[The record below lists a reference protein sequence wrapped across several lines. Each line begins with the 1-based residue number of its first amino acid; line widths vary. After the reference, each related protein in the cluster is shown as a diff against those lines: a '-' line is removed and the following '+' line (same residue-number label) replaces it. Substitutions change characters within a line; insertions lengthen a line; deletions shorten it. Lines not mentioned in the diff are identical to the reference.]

1 MPKLRSSRGPS
12 DVTTPQTRTN
22 PQALAEVWGVEL
34 HTTNGTG
41 ASLAPMSKDKGSV
54 VVVGDDPLD
63 QGHGT
68 GPVDVGPRLIEYLQ
82 AAVKIVIVAGP
93 GISFFYNPMI
103 FSAAKYRRPTILVA
117 TNWRHRQA
125 WCDRMLAEAPK
136 AIIAT
141 IEPNR
146 GDLVLLREVKPQ
158 DMPPA
163 QWPPADLLKAN
174 GITA

>member
-22 PQALAEVWGVEL
+22 PEALAKVWSVEL

-41 ASLAPMSKDKGSV
+41 ESLAPMPKDKGSV
-54 VVVGDDPLD
+54 VVIGDDPLD
-63 QGHGT
+63 RGHGT
-68 GPVDVGPRLIEYLQ
+68 GPVDLGPRLIEYLQ

-103 FSAAKYRRPTILVA
+103 FAAAKYKRPAVLVA
-117 TNWRHRQA
+117 TNWRYREA

-136 AIIAT
+136 AVIAT
-141 IEPNR
+141 IEPER
-146 GDLVLLREVKPQ
+146 SDFVLLRDVKPK

-163 QWPPADLLKAN
+163 KWPPAELLEEH
-174 GITA
+174 GIRA